1 MYKRLENEEWTFRIS
16 AVCSHLYR
24 RELWTKYD
32 VKFQSGERGEDM
44 PISLF
49 FSAVCPR
56 INTIQECGYYYV
68 QHASSAIH
76 NFKGL
81 EKYSLPYKGLN
92 HTLAKVQ
99 KIGIVNSPEFF
110 ELFALR
116 IFSTCLFQLAP
127 GASKVKTRELC
138 NYIENTVNRYF
149 PHYWRNSKARLT
161 VKADIPFS
169 QKVAVRVLMIL
180 MKTRLLHPFGWLIS
194 NKK

>member
-1 MYKRLENEEWTFRIS
+1 M
-16 AVCSHLYR
+16 
-24 RELWTKYD
+24 
-32 VKFQSGERGEDM
+32 
-44 PISLF
+44 
-49 FSAVCPR
+49 
-56 INTIQECGYYYV
+56 
-68 QHASSAIH
+68 
-76 NFKGL
+76 
-81 EKYSLPYKGLN
+81 N

-161 VKADIPFS
+161 VKADIQSESSSKGTDDFNENPTSSPF
-169 QKVAVRVLMIL
+169 
-180 MKTRLLHPFGWLIS
+180 RLV
-194 NKK
+194 NQQ